1 MLNMKTL
8 LNRLSS
14 RKFQVFVLA
23 SIFLILKIISE
34 QTWLIIALT
43 YISAEGVADAI
54 TRIRKFDK

>member
-1 MLNMKTL
+1 MKTL
-8 LNRLSS
+8 LNRLAS

-43 YISAEGVADAI
+43 YISAEGIADAVA
-54 TRIRKFDK
+54 RIRKFDK

>member
-1 MLNMKTL
+1 MKTL
-8 LNRLSS
+8 LNRLAS

-43 YISAEGVADAI
+43 YISAEGVADAVA
-54 TRIRKFDK
+54 RVRKFDK